1 MATKLTRKKMIGM
14 GVIVGI
20 AVLAMLWVQSK
31 LNSIMGLMWNS
42 QRVWR

>member
-1 MATKLTRKKMIGM
+1 MATRLTRKKMIGM

-31 LNSIMGLMWNS
+31 LSSIMGLM
-42 QRVWR
+42 

>member
-20 AVLAMLWVQSK
+20 AVLAMLWLQSK
-31 LNSIMGLMWNS
+31 LNSITGLI
-42 QRVWR
+42 